1 MTVIERKLLLINQKI
16 KTTCKIYD
24 IDLKTIN
31 LVAVSKMQNQESI
44 TEAIEAGCMIF
55 GENYL
60 KEAEEK
66 WLKLKILHPKIR
78 LHFIGHLQSNKTKEA
93 LELFDVIETLD
104 SEKLAIKIKNEILKL
119 QDQSQNKF
127 KSPEIFIQVN
137 IGEEESKSGINPAEA
152 KEFINFAKNDC
163 NLNITGLMTIPPQDE
178 APAPYFALL
187 AKIAKENNLTN
198 LSMGMSA
205 DYEYAIALGAN
216 YIRLGTAIFG
226 NRVNPRSGLKN
237 GAS

>member
-1 MTVIERKLLLINQKI
+1 MIERRLLLINQKI
-16 KTTCKIYD
+16 KTTCKLYNLD
-24 IDLKTIN
+24 AKKIN
-31 LVAVSKMQNQESI
+31 LVAVSKTQNEEAI
-44 TEAIEAGCMIF
+44 IAAIEAGCAIF

-60 KEAEEK
+60 NEAQEK
-66 WLKLKILHPKIR
+66 WSKLKILYPKTK
-78 LHFIGHLQSNKTKEA
+78 LHLIGHLQSNKAKEA

-104 SEKLAIKIKNEILKL
+104 SEKLAIKIKNEIPKLKSK
-119 QDQSQNKF
+119 SQNKF
-127 KSPEIFIQVN
+127 VSPEIFIQVN
-137 IGEEESKSGINPAEA
+137 IGEEESKSGINPDKA

-205 DYEYAIALGAN
+205 DYEDAIALGAN

-226 NRVNPRSGLKN
+226 NRN
-237 GAS
+237 